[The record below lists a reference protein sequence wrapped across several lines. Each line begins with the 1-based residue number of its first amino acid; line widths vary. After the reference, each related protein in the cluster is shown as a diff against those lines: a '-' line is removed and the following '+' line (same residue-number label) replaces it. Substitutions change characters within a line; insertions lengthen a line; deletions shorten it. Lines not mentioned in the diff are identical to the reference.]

1 MKGGSSRGREWAAAR
16 GWVDPER
23 GSYLRVGDQEAE
35 AVGRGPWGA
44 VCSPEVLRDPGRS
57 PAHLPEAHRG
67 PIARGPPSAPPRGL
81 LRAYYYLKPG
91 I

>member
-1 MKGGSSRGREWAAAR
+1 M
-16 GWVDPER
+16 DPER
-23 GSYLRVGDQEAE
+23 RSYLRVGDQEAE

-67 PIARGPPSAPPRGL
+67 PIAPGSSQRTAEGPAECL
-81 LRAYYYLKPG
+81 LLLKTWHLSG
-91 I
+91 ND